1 MSYHFNPSEY
11 NHLIGKK
18 LGDNELLISNIE
30 YHPDDTYTMT
40 DGNAGNPH
48 LLTLCTGETFKFR
61 QFQEVIH
68 KYGHLTYDILV
79 LPKKN

>member
-18 LGDNELLISNIE
+18 LGDNELLIRNIE
-30 YHPDDTYTMT
+30 YYPDDIYTMT
-40 DGNAGNPH
+40 DGNAGKPH
-48 LLTLCTGETFKFR
+48 LLTLCNGETFKFR
-61 QFQEVIH
+61 QFQEVIY

-79 LPKKN
+79 LPKKK